1 MEEERKSGI
10 AFRSAGNL
18 ADDSLLS
25 LAPGACRN
33 VNDFEK
39 SCRIGEGT
47 YGTVYRAT
55 ERATGTV
62 VALKKV
68 LLHNEKQVGFP
79 ITSLREVR
87 LLKRLQHPNCVSLR
101 DLAVGQDR
109 GSVFLVFEYCGN
121 RSLGPILA
129 NLTSPGSS

>member
-39 SCRIGEGT
+39 SCRYFLSTPDDARTVAVLGHDPDSCIPLTPFPWPSRIGEGT

-68 LLHNEKQVGFP
+68 LLHNEKQVSF
-79 ITSLREVR
+79 RQR
-87 LLKRLQHPNCVSLR
+87 
-101 DLAVGQDR
+101 
-109 GSVFLVFEYCGN
+109 
-121 RSLGPILA
+121 
-129 NLTSPGSS
+129 